1 MSGAMTAFRLMSL
14 PAHGAF
20 ELAIGVALMAAPFL
34 LGFGAAGTLVAV
46 VVGALVVGLALNA
59 AVADTGTVD
68 IAAHYAYD
76 LGLVTGLL
84 GAGVVLAVSGDA
96 PAALVL
102 LAAAAAQLTLNAT
115 TRYSARH

>member
-1 MSGAMTAFRLMSL
+1 MTAFRLISL
-14 PAHGAF
+14 PTHGAV
-20 ELAIGVALMAAPFL
+20 ELALGVALMASPFL
-34 LGFGAAGTLVAV
+34 LGFGAAGTMVAV

-59 AVADTGTVD
+59 AVADTGTIH

-76 LGLVTGLL
+76 LGLAAGLI
-84 GAGVVLAVSGDA
+84 GAGLVLAVSGDA

-102 LAAAAAQLTLNAT
+102 LAAAAVQLGLNAT

>member
-1 MSGAMTAFRLMSL
+1 MSSAMTAFRLMSL

-59 AVADTGTVD
+59 AVADTGAVD

-76 LGLVTGLL
+76 LGLAVGLL
-84 GAGVVLAVSGDA
+84 GAGVVLAISGDA

-102 LAAAAAQLTLNAT
+102 LAAAAAQLALNAT